1 MRRVWLV
8 AAVLG
13 LAGCDKLGEAFV
25 SRPEVA
31 AEAGGEVLKVE
42 RLAGLLNSL
51 KGVPVSAEAARFVA
65 DIWVDHMLF
74 AQAIAGGRALDDS
87 ATAAQ
92 VLWPELA
99 EIKGTRWHDTLMARR
114 APPGPGLGDS
124 VYQADQVRVLQ
135 HILFRAEATAEPKAR
150 EAARRKAE
158 NALGRLRHGVRFGF
172 LATQLS
178 EDPGS
183 KLDQGFLPPA
193 PRGRWVTAFDSA
205 GWTLP
210 PGGMSGVVES
220 PFGFHII
227 RRPPVEEVRD
237 RLAGFA
243 RERMGAVLDSM
254 YLDSLGLERGLKVEG
269 DAPQAMRAA
278 LADRDAAR
286 RSTRTLATYRG
297 GKLTV
302 AGFMK
307 WVNALG
313 PGFATQLQAG
323 NDSALANFARAI
335 AQNTLL
341 LEQADS
347 AGIGVAPEE
356 WASLLQRY
364 RARLDTLRMDLDL
377 YGTDLTDPQAPLA
390 QRLKVAGLKIE
401 SHWDRVAQS
410 RSRPRPIPPVLG
422 AVLREGARY
431 RIVPAGIER
440 AARLAQ
446 ELRLQAGGDSLRPPG
461 PPARGAAP
469 SPPADTARR

>member
-1 MRRVWLV
+1 MRRVWLA
-8 AAVLG
+8 AAVLA
-13 LAGCDKLGEAFV
+13 LVGCDKLREAFV

-31 AEAGGEVLKVE
+31 AEAGGEELKVE
-42 RLAGLLNSL
+42 RLASLLNSL

-74 AQAIAGGRALDDS
+74 AQALAGGRALDDS
-87 ATAAQ
+87 ATAAR

-124 VYQADQVRVLQ
+124 VYRADQVRVLQ
-135 HILFRAEATAEPKAR
+135 HILFRAEPTAEPKTR

-158 NALGRLRHGVRFGF
+158 QALSRLRHGVRFGF

-183 KLDQGFLPPA
+183 KLDQGYLPPA

-205 GWTLP
+205 GWLLP
-210 PGGMSGVVES
+210 PGGMTGVVES

-243 RERMGAVLDSM
+243 RERLGAVLDSL
-254 YLDSLGLERGLKVEG
+254 YLDSLGIERGLRIEPE
-269 DAPQAMRAA
+269 APQAMRAA
-278 LADRDAAR
+278 LVDRDAAS
-286 RSTRTLATYRG
+286 RSTRALATYRG

-302 AGFMK
+302 AGFIK

-313 PGFATQLQAG
+313 PGFAAQLQAG
-323 NDSALANFARAI
+323 NDTALVHFARAI

-347 AGIGVAPEE
+347 AGIGVEPDE
-356 WASLLQRY
+356 WASLVQRY
-364 RARLDTLRMDLDL
+364 RARLDTLRMQLDL
-377 YGTDLTDPQAPLA
+377 YGSDLTDPAAPAA
-390 QRLKVAGLKIE
+390 QRLKVAALKIA
-401 SHWDRVAQS
+401 SHWDRVAES
-410 RSRPRPIPPVLG
+410 RSRPRPIPPALG
-422 AVLREGARY
+422 AVLREGAAY
-431 RIVPAGIER
+431 RIYPAGVER

-446 ELRLQAGGDSLRPPG
+446 ELRLQASGDTLRPPG
-461 PPARGAAP
+461 PPARGP
-469 SPPADTARR
+469 TSPPPADTTGR